1 MIPFLCRVSEQKQT
15 EDEGN
20 ILYQLKNK
28 RKRITEE
35 AKSSAFKV
43 LARPKSP
50 ASKTEILNQIIWRST
65 VVVFELE
72 YEANQGEY
80 PVL

>member
-1 MIPFLCRVSEQKQT
+1 MKAIFRVPIKKIREKV
-15 EDEGN
+15 
-20 ILYQLKNK
+20 
-28 RKRITEE
+28 TEE

-65 VVVFELE
+65 VVAFELE